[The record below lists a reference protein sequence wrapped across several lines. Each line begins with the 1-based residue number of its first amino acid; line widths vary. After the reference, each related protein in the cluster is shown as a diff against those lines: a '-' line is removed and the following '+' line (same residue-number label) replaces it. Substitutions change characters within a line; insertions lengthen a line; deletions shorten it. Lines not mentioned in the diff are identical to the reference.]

1 MKIWCV
7 DYAGLSYHIS
17 SHLFFDKMEAE
28 DFYESR
34 NHCGNY
40 VKMYQVEDIWGWCG
54 RNFGQVI
61 LEILAS
67 RDDGDSRV
75 YICGMCNE
83 IREAAI
89 HCGLAQCSVEGFWTD
104 EDEFVL
110 SIAWVNNNELNHR
123 TWDLLARD
131 DVYNYPT
138 IVERRS
144 KWEKE
149 N

>member
-7 DYAGLSYHIS
+7 DHASLSSNIHS
-17 SHLFFDKMEAE
+17 ELFFTKEEAE
-28 DFYESR
+28 AEFDR
-34 NHCGNY
+34 HDANHCY
-40 VKMYQVEDIWGWCG
+40 CKMYQVVDIWGWCA

-83 IREAAI
+83 IKEAAT

-110 SIAWVNNNELNHR
+110 SVAWVSNNELNHR

-131 DVYNYPT
+131 DAYNYPT

-144 KWEKE
+144 KWQK
-149 N
+149 

>member
-1 MKIWCV
+1 MKIWRV
-7 DYAGLSYHIS
+7 DYASLSSNIHS
-17 SHLFFDKMEAE
+17 ELFFTKEEAE
-28 DFYESR
+28 AEFDRYDPSR
-34 NHCGNY
+34 CY
-40 VKMYQVEDIWGWCG
+40 CKMYQVEDIWGWCG

>member
-7 DYAGLSYHIS
+7 DYAGLSHNVYS
-17 SHLFFDKMEAE
+17 SLFFTKEEAE
-28 DFYESR
+28 FQMDALPKTGCYK
-34 NHCGNY
+34 
-40 VKMYQVEDIWGWCG
+40 KMYQVEDIWGWCG

-61 LEILAS
+61 VEILTS
-67 RDDGDSRV
+67 RNDGDSRV

-83 IREAAI
+83 IKEAAN

-110 SIAWVNNNELNHR
+110 SVAWVNNNELNHR
-123 TWDLLARD
+123 TWDMLARD
-131 DVYNYPT
+131 DAYNYPT
-138 IVERRS
+138 IVERWS
-144 KWEKE
+144 KWEKK